1 MYRYYRQKRREWS
14 VCDGCFVYKANQPT
28 ADAFHSCSLLCIQI
42 VINLLYASL
51 SLCVINLG
59 LKKFMWPIFIGMQVV
74 KTVLLAMFLP
84 SIIGSLGKIVGKG
97 KLIVVNR
104 C

>member
-1 MYRYYRQKRREWS
+1 M
-14 VCDGCFVYKANQPT
+14 A
-28 ADAFHSCSLLCIQI
+28 
-42 VINLLYASL
+42 
-51 SLCVINLG
+51 
-59 LKKFMWPIFIGMQVV
+59 

-104 C
+104 CNLFWFWLARNVEPFSGKGHSCGLSV